1 MRQQSE
7 KIIVE
12 IWKDGSRVKPI
23 DFGGDRAG
31 ARTIAVTS
39 AEPEPEAKGER
50 APSPMQGTP
59 KSASKAKRDWMRPTA
74 FFAMLNRPGP
84 GKPVLTVNGQE
95 LRAAD
100 AVKFLK
106 TGRSKRGAAL
116 ALD

>member
-1 MRQQSE
+1 MRQQSK

-12 IWKDGSRVKPI
+12 IWKDGSRVKTI

-31 ARTIAVTS
+31 ART
-39 AEPEPEAKGER
+39 
-50 APSPMQGTP
+50 M
-59 KSASKAKRDWMRPTA
+59 
-74 FFAMLNRPGP
+74 FFAMLNRTGP